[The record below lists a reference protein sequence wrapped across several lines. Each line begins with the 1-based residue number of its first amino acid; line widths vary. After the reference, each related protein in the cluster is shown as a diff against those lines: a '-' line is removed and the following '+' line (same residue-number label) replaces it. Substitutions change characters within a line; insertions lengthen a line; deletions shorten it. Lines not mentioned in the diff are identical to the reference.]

1 MVLSDMS
8 FAMFSE
14 LKDDLIICDRPEKY
28 LKHLNRHFYL
38 CMDKIQNYLGC
49 IVIKKIMLK
58 IRF

>member
-49 IVIKKIMLK
+49 IVIKK
-58 IRF
+58 